1 VVGCFLQSFGTSSP
15 SNQAQATVGGFGG
28 MPTQFSSN
36 LGNPQPAPFGITPSS
51 SASSVQIGFG
61 QAPDNG
67 SRFGAAVQGGGFGA
81 STGFGQSS
89 AHGSPF
95 AAPSFQPQANGQGPA
110 GKLFAVHTENEQPRG
125 QHSGTLGCSTV
136 GYQCLTAQPQFAH
149 LSLEECRLEDY
160 GIKEQVI
167 LALLARIG
175 NLCTWGLSFCL
186 A

>member
-1 VVGCFLQSFGTSSP
+1 MFIFNSSVSCRYYILYMHGLFLSLPIMAFNFSSPMDLISIWCLPLQSFNSNGQPLTGLAASGGI
-15 SNQAQATVGGFGG
+15 SNQFAPQANFGTT
-28 MPTQFSSN
+28 P
-36 LGNPQPAPFGITPSS
+36 GNGQP
-51 SASSVQIGFG
+51 
-61 QAPDNG
+61 
-67 SRFGAAVQGGGFGA
+67 
-81 STGFGQSS
+81 GFGQSS

-149 LSLEECRLEDY
+149 LSLEECRLENY

-167 LALLARIG
+167 LALLSRIE
-175 NLCTWGLSFCL
+175 NHCM
-186 A
+186 